1 MNVTI
6 KISKV
11 LSEDQKEE
19 LLAYYHYNDIK
30 SRKIEVFH
38 ARANTNK
45 GALTYY
51 NIQFEIDKDVWKS
64 RGSDLSDIFQE
75 GNYTI
80 EDTVLPAK

>member
-19 LLAYYHYNDIK
+19 LLAYYHYNDIE
-30 SRKIEVFH
+30 SRKIHRFYADV
-38 ARANTNK
+38 NTNK
-45 GALTYY
+45 GALTYHH
-51 NIQFEIDKDVWKS
+51 IKFEIDEDVWNS